1 MVEQKW
7 QRNGRLILTLET
19 GEREIFKSHNKAK
32 KASHKLQMG
41 TVSKALGRGEMRL
54 KQR

>member
-19 GEREIFKSHNKAK
+19 GDREIFKSHSKAK
-32 KASHKLQMG
+32 KASHKLQMEN
-41 TVSKALGRGEMRL
+41 SKMLGLGDMRL